1 MNIIYTPADLEASD
15 YAVMHGV
22 LEVYGEMKTF
32 LSKRFLAA
40 GQCQYL
46 EYDWRAAEHG
56 CLMDAPELLPDAGY
70 ASVENNR
77 GRCVLVG
84 YVQR

>member
-1 MNIIYTPADLEASD
+1 MSVTYMPNNLHASD

-32 LSKRFLAA
+32 ISKRFLTA
-40 GQCQYL
+40 GQCSYQ

-56 CLMDAPELLPDAGY
+56 CYMDAPDLLPDAGY
-70 ASVENNR
+70 SIVENNR

-84 YVQR
+84 YAQR